1 MWFFPLSFFAYQ
13 FILRLWPG
21 LMMHQIMDQFAIDAS
36 HFGVLAAFYYCAYSG
51 MQIPVAILLDRFGT
65 RYIVFASAMLCG
77 IATLV
82 FTYTNNFYLA
92 VLSRFLIGACS
103 ATGFLGVSKVVSK
116 WFPRDQ
122 YTRMI
127 GFSFTL
133 GLTGAIYGGKPVGL
147 LIESYEWKN
156 VALTLGVISIIIGFT
171 AYLALRSPQK
181 VIASNE
187 QFRMGNLK
195 SVLTSRLIWCLAF
208 SNFLMVGSLEGF
220 ADVWGVQY
228 LMTIYNLNKGDAA
241 GIISFIFFGMLFGG
255 PLLAWLSKKLG
266 NYVIIIMCGFG
277 MILAFILLLMSKTYN
292 ALALSCLFFFVG
304 IVCCYQLVVFAVGSE
319 LVAKKNLGIA
329 IAFLNSI
336 NMLGGSFFHT
346 VIGKILDLSW
356 SGALDEN
363 GVKLYDLYAYQY
375 ALSAIPICSCLGA
388 IIVLVISI
396 KIKKLTNYSLVSF
409 FYIYLHRD
417 QASRFMA

>member
-1 MWFFPLSFFAYQ
+1 
-13 FILRLWPG
+13 
-21 LMMHQIMDQFAIDAS
+21 
-36 HFGVLAAFYYCAYSG
+36 
-51 MQIPVAILLDRFGT
+51 
-65 RYIVFASAMLCG
+65 
-77 IATLV
+77 
-82 FTYTNNFYLA
+82 
-92 VLSRFLIGACS
+92 
-103 ATGFLGVSKVVSK
+103 
-116 WFPRDQ
+116 
-122 YTRMI
+122 
-127 GFSFTL
+127 
-133 GLTGAIYGGKPVGL
+133 
-147 LIESYEWKN
+147 
-156 VALTLGVISIIIGFT
+156 
-171 AYLALRSPQK
+171 
-181 VIASNE
+181 
-187 QFRMGNLK
+187 MGNLK

-228 LMTIYNLNKGDAA
+228 LMTIYNLNKGVAA
-241 GIISFIFFGMLFGG
+241 GVISFVFFGMLFGG

-356 SGALDEN
+356 PGALDKN
-363 GVKLYDLYAYQY
+363 GVKLYDLYAYRY
-375 ALSAIPICSCLGA
+375 ALSAIPICACLGA

-396 KIKKLTNYSLVSF
+396 KTKKLTNE
-409 FYIYLHRD
+409 
-417 QASRFMA
+417 